1 MEVSTTRFGRL
12 HAEAD
17 DLVLFPAGLLGM
29 QHLRHWLLL
38 SDACNA
44 AVAWLQSAESDEL
57 AFAVVSP
64 RRFAPHFQLR
74 IGRRELQSLGLES
87 LSDAEVLAI
96 VGQSELGLTLNL
108 KAPLVIDLER
118 RLGRQVVNRAD
129 LPVQFSI
136 RALSEGLRTV
146 A

>member
-29 QHLRHWLLL
+29 QNLRHWLLL
-38 SDACNA
+38 FDACNET
-44 AVAWLQSAESDEL
+44 VAWLQSAESDEL

-64 RRFAPHFQLR
+64 RRFAPRFQLR
-74 IGRRELQSLGLES
+74 IGRRELQSMGLES
-87 LSDAEVLAI
+87 VGDAEVLAI
-96 VGQSELGLTLNL
+96 VGQSEPGLSLNL
-108 KAPLVIDLER
+108 KAPLLIDLER
-118 RLGRQVVNRAD
+118 RLGRQVINRAD
-129 LPVQFSI
+129 FPVQFPIDSL
-136 RALSEGLRTV
+136 RTKLRTV